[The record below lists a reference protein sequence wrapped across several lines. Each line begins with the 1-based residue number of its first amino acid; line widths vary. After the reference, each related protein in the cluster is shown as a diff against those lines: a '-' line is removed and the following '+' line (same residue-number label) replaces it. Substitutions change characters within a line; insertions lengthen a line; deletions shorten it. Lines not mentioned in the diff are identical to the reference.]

1 MIKYPIFILAFSAFL
16 INTNFDK
23 LNRDVV
29 NTNYNISTPF
39 LVTDNSHLRDT
50 VYTFE
55 SHYIDVN
62 LATQTAFLHSKDG
75 SVKVFGISSGTS
87 KLIDGVETNE
97 GLFVIHAMLPKW
109 YSHQFDSTLMLNFM
123 TFNNGIGFHALASK
137 GYYRYLGVKQS
148 SHGCL
153 RVSREDAKE
162 VFDLVDIGTPVL
174 VHSGNSS
181 IAIEFAN
188 PSFNYVH
195 LNYNY
200 LKTELLERS
209 QELYK
214 GKYLLS
220 VKDKLLIDRQNVWQ
234 SGLPIGNSKLIS
246 EKQYVIKYNFAL
258 IESDSDIL
266 NITRLKTL
274 NSLRNFAAR

>member
-23 LNRDVV
+23 LNSEV
-29 NTNYNISTPF
+29 STPNF
-39 LVTDNSHLRDT
+39 NFSSPFFITDNSHLRDT

-55 SHYIDVN
+55 SHFIDVN
-62 LATQTAFLHSKDG
+62 LATQTAYLHSKDG
-75 SVKVFGISSGTS
+75 TIKEFKISSGTS
-87 KLIDGVETNE
+87 KLKDGVETNE

-162 VFDLVDIGTPVL
+162 IFNSIDIGTPVV
-174 VHSGNSS
+174 VHSGSSS
-181 IAIEFAN
+181 IAIEFAK
-188 PSFNYVH
+188 PSVNYVH
-195 LNYNY
+195 LSYDK
-200 LKTELLERS
+200 LRTELLERS

-220 VKDKLLIDRQNVWQ
+220 VKDKLLIDRQNVWH
-234 SGLPIGNSKLIS
+234 SGLTIGNSKLIA
-246 EKQYVIKYNFAL
+246 EKQYVIKYNFPA

-266 NITRLKTL
+266 NIARLKSL
-274 NSLRNFAAR
+274 NSLKSIAAR

>member
-1 MIKYPIFILAFSAFL
+1 MIPS
-16 INTNFDK
+16 TP
-23 LNRDVV
+23 
-29 NTNYNISTPF
+29 NYNVSSPF

-62 LATQTAFLHSKDG
+62 LATQTAYLHSKDG
-75 SVKVFGISSGTS
+75 SVKAFGISSGTS
-87 KLIDGVETNE
+87 KLKDGIETNE
-97 GLFVIHAMLPKW
+97 GLFVIHAMLSKW
-109 YSHQFDSTLMLNFM
+109 YSHQFDSTLMLDFM

-137 GYYRYLGVKQS
+137 GYYRYLGIKQS

-162 VFDLVDIGTPVL
+162 VFNLIDVGTPVL

-181 IAIEFAN
+181 IAIEFAK
-188 PSFNYVH
+188 PSDNYIH
-195 LNYNY
+195 LDYKD
-200 LKTELLERS
+200 LKTVLQERS

-220 VKDKLLIDRQNVWQ
+220 IKDKLLIDRQNVWH
-234 SGLPIGNSKLIS
+234 SGLPIGNSKLIA
-246 EKQYVIKYNFAL
+246 EKQHVIKYNFSL

-266 NITRLKTL
+266 NIARLKSL
-274 NSLRNFAAR
+274 NSLNSIAAR